1 MASSPL
7 GYSAASAGFDAPLE
21 MLAACHERIQGQC
34 STLQRLAAHVVAS
47 GSDDDACAAAHNVI
61 RYFDSAGRHHHDDEE
76 QDLFPALLE
85 STAASDPAGIR
96 HLIDTLK
103 LDHRE
108 LDAGWQQLRRWL
120 VRIEAG
126 DPIAPDQ
133 EEIEQFI
140 GRYVRHIALE
150 ERDLLPMAARL
161 LGPGALERIGQ
172 SMRQRRGV
180 RTGTGPG
187 ANPGA
192 RSMPPQPHAK
202 QIR

>member
-47 GSDDDACAAAHNVI
+47 GADDDACAAAHNVI

-76 QDLFPALLE
+76 QDLFPSLLE
-85 STAASDPAGIR
+85 SMAGSDPAGIR
-96 HLIDTLK
+96 QLIDTLK

-120 VRIEAG
+120 VRIEGG
-126 DPIAPDQ
+126 DAIAPDQ

-140 GRYVRHIALE
+140 GRYARHIALE
-150 ERDLLPMAARL
+150 ERDLLPLAARL
-161 LGPGALERIGQ
+161 LGPGALARIGQ
-172 SMRQRRGV
+172 SMRERRGV
-180 RTGTGPG
+180 RAGTG
-187 ANPGA
+187 ANASA
-192 RSMPPQPHAK
+192 RSMPPQPPAK
-202 QIR
+202 EIR